1 MTTRTELIEQLREN
15 APWGANATC
24 DLQIK
29 AADMLEADDQTNEML
44 LSAARESAAR
54 AIAER
59 DKLQEA
65 ARLALDALTYQGT
78 MGPTRRQRRAE
89 ATTALTETLK

>member
-1 MTTRTELIEQLREN
+1 MTTRTELIARLRSYEWDDEKQVTMALN
-15 APWGANATC
+15 
-24 DLQIK
+24 
-29 AADMLEADDQTNEML
+29 AADMLEADEQGMKDAFASGMSCRPASVQ
-44 LSAARESAAR
+44 
-54 AIAER
+54 ER